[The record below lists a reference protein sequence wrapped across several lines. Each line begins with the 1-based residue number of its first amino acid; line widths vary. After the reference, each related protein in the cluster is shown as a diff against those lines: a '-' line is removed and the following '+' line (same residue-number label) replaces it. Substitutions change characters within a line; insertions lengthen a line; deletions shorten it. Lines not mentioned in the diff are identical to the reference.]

1 MTRQLRI
8 ISFLAAVACFA
19 AMAGASYLGFEVWPP
34 SATMTDGRSVPFKP
48 AEIKTCI
55 KARGLAWLGDHY
67 GDAHWQSCRDRLS
80 QYQSLTGFEFRFW
93 SVIGASLVGLLAL
106 FCFALALRPDSV
118 SLQILRGARLQAGHQ
133 GLRAFARAAAAEC
146 HVHGKG
152 VALLPSV
159 PLGREREARHFLIV
173 GSVGGGKTQTMLRL
187 INEALARGDG
197 LLVLDTKG
205 DMMGGLAADGAPL
218 LVAPHDRRSLVWD
231 VAADCSIK
239 QDARELAAR
248 FIPPSSDP
256 MWSQAA
262 QEIFVA
268 CLVHLQA
275 TKGKDWSWGDLERT
289 VTADVDKLA
298 AFARKHNP
306 NALRLLD
313 QPESKTTL
321 SILTTFQTHMRIV
334 SVLAEAWS
342 DSSARRFSIR
352 NWLHHPTRYRPLIL
366 QHDPGY
372 PELSRIWIG
381 SMLGLLASAV
391 GSPTLTESRE
401 RRVWLF
407 LDEFPQLPPIKLF
420 PTFLELGRS
429 KGLAVVIGAQDTAQI
444 RSVYGQ
450 DQAKSW
456 FGMTGTKIITR
467 INASEAAEDISRLI
481 GEQEVERRVK
491 SSTHAGSKTSITE
504 SIQREMRRVIT
515 ASELGSRLGPTKDDV
530 RVLLIGLGE
539 DVYELELPYLS
550 MPNLREPVVP
560 ADWTRPLCGKKR
572 LSETAVGKAKPNPSP
587 PPARLTKDTAAQIL
601 KRRG

>member
-1 MTRQLRI
+1 MTRRLRI
-8 ISFLAAVACFA
+8 ISFLAAMGCFA
-19 AMAGASYLGFEVWPP
+19 VAASISYLGFEVWPP
-34 SATMTDGRSVPFKP
+34 SATLADGRSAEFQP
-48 AEIKTCI
+48 ADIQACI
-55 KARGLAWLGDHY
+55 TGRGLAWLADRSGEAY
-67 GDAHWQSCRDRLS
+67 WQACRDWLARYQALS
-80 QYQSLTGFEFRFW
+80 GFELRFW
-93 SVIGASLVGLLAL
+93 SVIGASLAGLLAL
-106 FCFALALRPDSV
+106 FGFALSLRLDSV
-118 SLQILRGARLQAGHQ
+118 SLKVLRGTRLQTGRQ
-133 GLRAFARAAAAEC
+133 GLKAFARAAAAEC
-146 HVHGKG
+146 QVHGKG
-152 VALLPSV
+152 VELMPSV

-173 GSVGGGKTQTMLRL
+173 GSVGGGKTQTMLHL
-187 INEALARGDG
+187 IDEALSRGDG

-205 DMMGGLAADGAPL
+205 DMMGGLPADGDPL
-218 LVAPHDRRSLVWD
+218 LVAPHDQRSLVWD

-262 QEIFVA
+262 QEILVA
-268 CLVHLQA
+268 CIVYLQS
-275 TKGKDWSWGDLERT
+275 TRGKEWGWGDLQRV
-289 VTADVDKLA
+289 VTADVGTLA
-298 AFARKHNP
+298 AYAKDHNP

-321 SILTTFQTHMRIV
+321 SILTTFQTHMQIV

-342 DSSARRFSIR
+342 DPSARRFSIR

-391 GSPTLTESRE
+391 GSPTLAESRE

-407 LDEFPQLPPIKLF
+407 LDEFPQLPPIKQF

-429 KGLAVVIGAQDTAQI
+429 KGVAVVIGAQDTAQI
-444 RSVYGQ
+444 RAVYGQ

-481 GEQEVERRVK
+481 GEQEVERRTK
-491 SSTHAGSKTSITE
+491 SSTQSGGKSSVTE
-504 SIQREMRRVIT
+504 STQREMRRVIT
-515 ASELGSRLGPTKDDV
+515 ASEIGSRLGPTKDGV

-539 DVYELELPYLS
+539 DVYELELPYLKLRQ
-550 MPNLREPVVP
+550 LREPIVP
-560 ADWTRPLCGKKR
+560 AGWTRPLSRVR
-572 LSETAVGKAKPNPSP
+572 LSDRTDDDTHPTPPP
-587 PPARLTKDTAAQIL
+587 PPARLSKELAKQIL
-601 KRRG
+601 KRRE

>member
-1 MTRQLRI
+1 MIRRLRI
-8 ISFLAAVACFA
+8 ISFLGAVGCFA
-19 AMAGASYLGFEVWPP
+19 ASAGISYLGFELWPP
-34 SATMTDGRSVPFKP
+34 SATLADGRSVPLNS
-48 AEIKTCI
+48 AEVEACGI
-55 KARGLAWLGDHY
+55 ARGLTWLGDRTGNAY
-67 GDAHWQSCRDRLS
+67 WRACRDDLLR
-80 QYQSLTGFEFRFW
+80 YQSLTSFELRFW
-93 SVIGASLVGLLAL
+93 SVIGTGLAGLVAL
-106 FCFALALRPDSV
+106 FGFAISLRLDLV
-118 SLQILRGARLQAGHQ
+118 SLKVLRGAQLQAGQ
-133 GLRAFARAAAAEC
+133 RGLKAFARAAAAEC
-146 HVHGKG
+146 QVHGKG
-152 VALLPSV
+152 VALMPSV

-173 GSVGGGKTQTMLRL
+173 GSVGGGKTQTMLHL
-187 INEALARGDG
+187 IEEALVRGDG

-205 DMMGGLAADGAPL
+205 DMMGGLPAHGDPL

-268 CLVHLQA
+268 CIVHLQA
-275 TKGKDWSWGDLERT
+275 TRGSEWGWADLERV
-289 VTADVDKLA
+289 VTAGVDQLA
-298 AFARKHNP
+298 AFARDHNP

-313 QPESKTTL
+313 QPDSKTTV

-334 SVLAEAWS
+334 SVLAEAWP
-342 DSSARRFSIR
+342 DPSARRFSIR
-352 NWLHHPTRYRPLIL
+352 RWLHHPTRYRPLIL

-391 GSPTLTESRE
+391 GSPSLTESRE

-407 LDEFPQLPPIKLF
+407 LDEFPQLPPIKQF
-420 PTFLELGRS
+420 STFLELGRS
-429 KGLAVVIGAQDTAQI
+429 KGVAVVIGAQDTAQI
-444 RSVYGQ
+444 RAVYGQ

-481 GEQEVERRVK
+481 GEQEVERRTK
-491 SSTHAGSKTSITE
+491 SATRAGGKTSITE
-504 SIQREMRRVIT
+504 STQREMRRVIT
-515 ASELGSRLGPTKDDV
+515 ASELGSRLGPTKNGV

-539 DVYELELPYLS
+539 DVYELELPYLKLTK
-550 MPNLREPVVP
+550 LREPIMP
-560 ADWTRPLCGKKR
+560 ADWTRPSGKGLPGR
-572 LSETAVGKAKPNPSP
+572 AHGTADPDP
-587 PPARLTKDTAAQIL
+587 PPPPVRLTRELAAQIL
-601 KRRG
+601 KRRE

>member
-1 MTRQLRI
+1 MTRRLRI
-8 ISFLAAVACFA
+8 IGFLSALACFA
-19 AMAGASYLGFEVWPP
+19 LAAGISNLGFEVWPL
-34 SATMTDGRSVPFKP
+34 SATLADGSSVLFPP
-48 AEIKTCI
+48 ADVDVCI
-55 KARGLAWLGDHY
+55 RARGLAWLADRSGDTQWRACI
-67 GDAHWQSCRDRLS
+67 DWLTR
-80 QYQSLTGFEFRFW
+80 YQGLTGFELRFW
-93 SVIGASLVGLLAL
+93 SVIGSSLAGLVAL
-106 FCFALALRPDSV
+106 LSFALSLRLDTV
-118 SLQILRGARLQAGHQ
+118 SLKVLRGARLQAGRS

-146 HVHGKG
+146 RVHGEG
-152 VALLPSV
+152 VPLVPSI

-173 GSVGGGKTQTMLRL
+173 GSVGGGKTQTMLHL
-187 INEALARGDG
+187 INEANVRGDG

-205 DMMGGLAADGAPL
+205 DMMGGLPAIGDPL

-248 FIPPSSDP
+248 FIPASSDP
-256 MWSQAA
+256 MWSEAA

-275 TKGKDWSWGDLERT
+275 TRGKEWSWGDLERV

-298 AFARKHNP
+298 AFARNHNP
-306 NALRLLD
+306 NALRLLN
-313 QPESKTTL
+313 QPDSKTTL

-342 DSSARRFSIR
+342 DPLAGGFSIR
-352 NWLHHPTRYRPLIL
+352 SWLHHPPRHRPLIL

-407 LDEFPQLPPIKLF
+407 LDEFPQLPPIKQF
-420 PTFLELGRS
+420 ATFLELGRS
-429 KGLAVVIGAQDTAQI
+429 KGVTVVIGAQDKAQI
-444 RSVYGQ
+444 RAVYSQ

-481 GEQEVERRVK
+481 GEQEVERRTK
-491 SSTHAGSKTSITE
+491 SSTHAGGKTSVTE
-504 SIQREMRRVIT
+504 STHREMRRVIT
-515 ASELGSRLGPTKDDV
+515 ASELGSRLGPTRDGV
-530 RVLLIGLGE
+530 CVLLIGLGE
-539 DVYELELPYLS
+539 DVYELELPYFKVP
-550 MPNLREPVVP
+550 MLREPIMP
-560 ADWTRPLCGKKR
+560 ADWTRPFSGVR
-572 LSETAVGKAKPNPSP
+572 LSEAADGEADPDPTPL
-587 PPARLTKDTAAQIL
+587 PARLTKDRAAQIL
-601 KRRG
+601 KRRE

>member
-1 MTRQLRI
+1 MTRELRI
-8 ISFLAAVACFA
+8 ICFLAAMICFA
-19 AMAGASYLGFEVWPP
+19 ATAGISYLGFEVWPP
-34 SATMTDGRSVPFKP
+34 IATIADGRSIPFKST
-48 AEIKTCI
+48 EINACV
-55 KARGLAWLGDHY
+55 KARCLAWLGDRSGGAY
-67 GDAHWQSCRDRLS
+67 WQTCRDHLS
-80 QYQSLTGFEFRFW
+80 RYQALAGFELRFW
-93 SVIGASLVGLLAL
+93 SVVGTGLVGLVAL
-106 FCFALALRPDSV
+106 FGFAFSLRLDSV
-118 SLQILRGARLQAGHQ
+118 SLKVLRGARLRAGQQ
-133 GLRAFARAAAAEC
+133 GLKAFARAAAAEC
-146 HVHGKG
+146 QIHGKG
-152 VALLPSV
+152 VALMPAV
-159 PLGREREARHFLIV
+159 PLGREREVRHFLIV
-173 GSVGGGKTQTMLRL
+173 GSVGGGKTQTMLQL
-187 INEALARGDG
+187 IGEALVRGDG

-205 DMMGGLAADGAPL
+205 DMMAGLPADGDPL
-218 LVAPHDRRSLVWD
+218 LVAPHDQRSLVWD

-268 CLVHLQA
+268 CIVHLQA
-275 TKGKDWSWGDLERT
+275 TRGKDWCWVDLELV
-289 VTADVDKLA
+289 VTADLDKLA
-298 AFARKHNP
+298 AFAKDHNP

-313 QPESKTTL
+313 QPDSKTTL
-321 SILTTFQTHMRIV
+321 SILTTFQTHMRII

-342 DSSARRFSIR
+342 DPSARRFSIR
-352 NWLHHPTRYRPLIL
+352 SWLHHPSPYRPLIL

-407 LDEFPQLPPIKLF
+407 LDEFPQLPPIKQF

-429 KGLAVVIGAQDTAQI
+429 KGIAVVIGAQDTAQI
-444 RSVYGQ
+444 RAVYGQ

-481 GEQEVERRVK
+481 GEQEVERRTK
-491 SSTHAGSKTSITE
+491 SATRAGGKTSITE
-504 SIQREMRRVIT
+504 STQREVRRVIT
-515 ASELGSRLGPTKDDV
+515 ASELGSRLGPTKNGV
-530 RVLLIGLGE
+530 RVLMIGFGE

-550 MPNLREPVVP
+550 LPKLRAPIMP
-560 ADWTRPLCGKKR
+560 ADWTRPFSGKR
-572 LSETAVGKAKPNPSP
+572 FAGRAHGEADADPTP
-587 PPARLTKDTAAQIL
+587 PPARLTKDLAAQIL
-601 KRRG
+601 KRRE